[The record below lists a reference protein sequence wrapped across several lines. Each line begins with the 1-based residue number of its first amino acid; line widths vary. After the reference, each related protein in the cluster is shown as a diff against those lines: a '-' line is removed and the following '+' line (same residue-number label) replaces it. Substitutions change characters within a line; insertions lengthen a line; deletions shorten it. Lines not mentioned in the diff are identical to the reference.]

1 MGLVAPQ
8 HVGSSRIRDQTH
20 VSCIG
25 RWIHYHWATREALK
39 ILKVDRDLTIFMVSS
54 SSYFPPALV
63 SKEIRLVPMTP
74 GPVGL
79 VSSSG
84 WNSIKVGFY
93 SLLDRI
99 ILHLRKL
106 HVDSLTTAC
115 VHLAP
120 SPLSTSGSVWQEH
133 QNATKGTQDA
143 IRPLCYSPRDIWSAF

>member
-8 HVGSSRIRDQTH
+8 HVGSSRIRDRT
-20 VSCIG
+20 CLL
-25 RWIHYHWATREALK
+25 HWQVDSLPLREALK
-39 ILKVDRDLTIFMVSS
+39 ILKVDRDLTIFMLSS

-63 SKEIRLVPMTP
+63 SNEIRLVPMTP
-74 GPVGL
+74 GPEGL

-93 SLLDRI
+93 SLLDPI

-106 HVDSLTTAC
+106 HIDSFTTAC

-120 SPLSTSGSVWQEH
+120 TPLSTSGSVWQEH
-133 QNATKGTQDA
+133 QNATKGTQGA